1 MKAQNALKKEK
12 QQGMNTIVKLGVAA
26 LTAGGFWVSA
36 VPGTAGEFVDQNR
49 NYFTKHGLPIP
60 GESFK
65 KNENQ
70 QPATIAVSKSGS
82 GVGEQKQ
89 ATSKAAK
96 KQPKKT
102 RSANSAS

>member
-1 MKAQNALKKEK
+1 MKAQNAPTKEINID
-12 QQGMNTIVKLGVAA
+12 MNTIIKLGLAA
-26 LTAGGFWVSA
+26 LTAGAFLAST
-36 VPGTAGEFVDQNR
+36 VPGTAGEFVDSNR
-49 NYFTKHGLPIP
+49 NYFLKHGLPIP

-65 KNENQ
+65 KKENQ

-82 GVGEQKQ
+82 GVGAQKQ

-102 RSANSAS
+102 RSANSTS

>member
-1 MKAQNALKKEK
+1 MK
-12 QQGMNTIVKLGVAA
+12 TIVKIGLAA
-26 LTAGGFWVSA
+26 LAAGAFLTST
-36 VPGTAGEFVDQNR
+36 VPVTAGEFVDQNR
-49 NYFTKHGLPIP
+49 NYFLKHGLPIP

-89 ATSKAAK
+89 ATSKAVK